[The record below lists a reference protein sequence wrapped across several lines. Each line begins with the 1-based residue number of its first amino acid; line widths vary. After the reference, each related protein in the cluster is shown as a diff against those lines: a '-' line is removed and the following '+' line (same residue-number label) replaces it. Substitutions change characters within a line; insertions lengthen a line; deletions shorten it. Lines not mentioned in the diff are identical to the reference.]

1 MVRPY
6 RSADAEDLWTVKR
19 GFETTLGDGS
29 ESEAKAAAYRDKLD
43 ETYRREYLAWV
54 DRCRME
60 ANRSVQVVD
69 AAESGEED
77 VQLAGYVF
85 VLPASFAYIWDAA
98 VLNEIYVRET
108 YRGTDVGDEL
118 MAAALDVAREQELPL
133 DRIVLDVDRS
143 NERARGFYERWD
155 FESWG
160 EMLARDL

>member
-6 RSADAEDLWTVKR
+6 RSTDARDLWTLKQ

-29 ESEAKAAAYRDKLD
+29 ESDAKAAAYREKLD
-43 ETYRREYLAWV
+43 ETYRREYLDWV

-60 ANRSVQVVD
+60 EDRAVQVVD
-69 AAESGEED
+69 VAGSGEED
-77 VQLAGYVF
+77 TQLAGYVF

-108 YRGTDVGDEL
+108 HRGTDVGDEL
-118 MAAALDVAREQELPL
+118 MAAALDVARAQELPL
-133 DRIVLDVDRS
+133 DRVVLDVDPS
-143 NERARGFYERWD
+143 NERARRFYERWD

-160 EMLARDL
+160 EMLVRDR